1 MTGGLVIGRLRA
13 TGLYRVHPTRDTR
26 HLRLCGR
33 CRPCPA
39 AHRYARM
46 SIRAHRIGV
55 PKGGSHPRCALSGPV
70 LAQIARRSCPR
81 TPRSQAWSAQSAPV
95 RRTSGPMRE
104 NAHGQT
110 CGLTVPVPR
119 PGLHG
124 ARMPKNRADPSHAVS
139 ATVVTN
145 EVFG

>member
-1 MTGGLVIGRLRA
+1 MGASGLPACTASAPPGICATSARA
-13 TGLYRVHPTRDTR
+13 AD
-26 HLRLCGR
+26 
-33 CRPCPA
+33 A
-39 AHRYARM
+39 AHQYARM
-46 SIRAHRIGV
+46 RSRAHRIGA
-55 PKGGSHPRCALSGPV
+55 PKEGNRPRCALNGPV

-81 TPRSQAWSAQSAPV
+81 TPRSQAWSGQSAPV
-95 RRTSGPMRE
+95 RRTSGPMTQS
-104 NAHGQT
+104 AHGQI
-110 CGLTVPVPR
+110 CVLSARAPR